1 MFFFLNLDK
10 KIEELKKMV
19 FEQTKIPA
27 DRIEFYLNDKI
38 LPNDIILE
46 NFNLFENKLKITISK
61 QMNDLI
67 YIKFNSEIKEIKTD
81 LCNTG
86 LEFLQQFQKEPVMKP
101 YASLDVKYN
110 AFYKNRLLKYSDFLI
125 NLGITGNKNEDSI
138 EVNLKD
144 NFKIIVKTLMGRKAT
159 ITVHKSDTVAF
170 IKYLNE
176 IILDIPQD
184 EQELI
189 FEQRGIGDNKT
200 LADYNIKE
208 GSILCVILRLRG
220 GRKN

>member
-1 MFFFLNLDK
+1 
-10 KIEELKKMV
+10 
-19 FEQTKIPA
+19 
-27 DRIEFYLNDKI
+27 
-38 LPNDIILE
+38 
-46 NFNLFENKLKITISK
+46 
-61 QMNDLI
+61 MNDLV

-125 NLGITGNKNEDSI
+125 NLGIKGNKNEDLI

-159 ITVHKSDTVAF
+159 ITVQKSDTVAF

>member
-1 MFFFLNLDK
+1 
-10 KIEELKKMV
+10 
-19 FEQTKIPA
+19 
-27 DRIEFYLNDKI
+27 
-38 LPNDIILE
+38 
-46 NFNLFENKLKITISK
+46 
-61 QMNDLI
+61 
-67 YIKFNSEIKEIKTD
+67 
-81 LCNTG
+81 
-86 LEFLQQFQKEPVMKP
+86 
-101 YASLDVKYN
+101 
-110 AFYKNRLLKYSDFLI
+110 
-125 NLGITGNKNEDSI
+125 
-138 EVNLKD
+138 
-144 NFKIIVKTLMGRKAT
+144 MGRKAT
-159 ITVHKSDTVAF
+159 ITVQKSDTVAF